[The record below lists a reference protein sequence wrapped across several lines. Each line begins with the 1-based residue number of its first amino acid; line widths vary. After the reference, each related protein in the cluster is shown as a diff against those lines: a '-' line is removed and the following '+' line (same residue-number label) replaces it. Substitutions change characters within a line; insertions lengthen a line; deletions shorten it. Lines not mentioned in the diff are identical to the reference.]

1 MGQIYSN
8 IILNYLHLH
17 LHLHL
22 HLYIYKHK
30 YKYKYKCLYIQDI
43 NKQLNHN

>member
-1 MGQIYSN
+1 MVQIYSN
-8 IILNYLHLH
+8 IILNYLH

>member
-17 LHLHL
+17 LHL
-22 HLYIYKHK
+22 YIYKHK
-30 YKYKYKCLYIQDI
+30 YKHKYKYKCLYIQDI

>member
-8 IILNYLHLH
+8 IILNY
-17 LHLHL
+17 LHL